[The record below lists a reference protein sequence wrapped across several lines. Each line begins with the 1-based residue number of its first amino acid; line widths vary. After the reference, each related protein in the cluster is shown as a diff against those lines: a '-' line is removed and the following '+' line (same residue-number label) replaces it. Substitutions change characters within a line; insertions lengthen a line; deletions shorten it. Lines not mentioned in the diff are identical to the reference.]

1 LLSGEPV
8 RRRHKT
14 DLKVNTE
21 GRQGTQGSIKA
32 GEEIEGVESEG

>member
-14 DLKVNTE
+14 DLKVDTE
-21 GRQGTQGSIKA
+21 GLQGTQGSIKA
-32 GEEIEGVESEG
+32 GEEIEGVKREG